1 VGKLSA
7 PRGIIDCGESGVTLR
22 FTVPISSLLDDDV
35 RLRGREGLIRRP
47 LRPLVDAMGQLGI
60 RVDVD
65 ELEVRVHAGPAKGG
79 RVQIP
84 GNVSSQFIS
93 GLLFA
98 GPLMI
103 EGLRIEVTSHLESR
117 GYVSVT
123 IEELKRH
130 TIAVETNSDMSFFS
144 ISPHQIYRPAQH
156 LIPGD
161 YSSAAFLMAAA
172 AVTRSRVIITGLP
185 EQSEDPDSVFLTILA
200 QMGITPELSSGG
212 LQIEGRELKGTKV
225 NISDCPD
232 LGPVIAVIGAF
243 AEGETKITGAERLRF
258 KESNRLTSIASEL
271 ARLGAEIRETNDG
284 LIVSGP
290 SSLSGGEVESH
301 GDHRIAMAL
310 AIAALNA
317 SGVVTI
323 RDAQCVNKSYP
334 GFFGD
339 IRSLGVEV
347 IER

>member
-1 VGKLSA
+1 LIASIKPTKALQGAVRAPPSKARTHRALFAGLLSKGTTEIHNPLSCDDTYATANVVSSLGAKLDCGTERWSIRGVGKLSA

-65 ELEVRVHAGPAKGG
+65 EFEVRVHAGPAKGG

-185 EQSEDPDSVFLTILA
+185 EQSEDPD
-200 QMGITPELSSGG
+200 
-212 LQIEGRELKGTKV
+212 
-225 NISDCPD
+225 
-232 LGPVIAVIGAF
+232 
-243 AEGETKITGAERLRF
+243 
-258 KESNRLTSIASEL
+258 
-271 ARLGAEIRETNDG
+271 
-284 LIVSGP
+284 
-290 SSLSGGEVESH
+290 
-301 GDHRIAMAL
+301 
-310 AIAALNA
+310 
-317 SGVVTI
+317 
-323 RDAQCVNKSYP
+323 
-334 GFFGD
+334 
-339 IRSLGVEV
+339 
-347 IER
+347 